1 MNILDNCRAGVMRL
15 ALTLMAAVALAA
27 CNTIPVATDYDPGW
41 TLPSGASFAWIERK
55 GGEGRDPFVDSDLV
69 QTRVERAVDEQLR
82 AQGLQRVDSAGEA
95 QLLVAYHIGEEERI
109 DIDTFH
115 SWYGYYPCWGCY
127 GAGYWPRHGYG
138 HGYGYDPFGP
148 DIWVREYTQGKLM
161 VDLVDAQSRKL
172 VWRGVAER
180 RMPTLRTPAE
190 RDAYIRETV
199 AAIFQKFPPGAVR

>member
-1 MNILDNCRAGVMRL
+1 MKIVGNCWAGVMRL
-15 ALTLMAAVALAA
+15 GVVALAALILAA

-41 TLPSGASFAWIERK
+41 SLPSGARYAWIERK
-55 GGEGRDPFVDSDLV
+55 GEGRDPFVDSDLV
-69 QTRVERAVDEQLR
+69 QARVERAVDEQLR
-82 AQGLQRVDSAGEA
+82 AQGLQRVEGADAA

-115 SWYGYYPCWGCY
+115 SWYGYYPCWGCFGY
-127 GAGYWPRHGYG
+127 AGYGPRY
-138 HGYGYDPFGP
+138 GYGYDPFGP

-161 VDLVDAQSRKL
+161 IDLVDAETRKL

-199 AAIFQKFPPGAVR
+199 SAIFQKLPPALQ